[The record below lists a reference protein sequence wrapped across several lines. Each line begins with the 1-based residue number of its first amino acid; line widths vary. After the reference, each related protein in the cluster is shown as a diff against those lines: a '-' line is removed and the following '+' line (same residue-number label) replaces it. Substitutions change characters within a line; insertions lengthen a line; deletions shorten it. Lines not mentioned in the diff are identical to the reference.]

1 MPTPQGDCRQ
11 GDFGGAKSTG
21 DAAGR
26 SVAVLVLCPT
36 GGVADLEELG
46 GQAAE
51 GPRHVP
57 AGTGDSPPHLADR
70 IHGVP
75 ARRLD
80 RVLAY
85 TVPRHLTRAAG
96 FSAVW
101 RHGVSSVDQVG

>member
-51 GPRHVP
+51 GARHVP
-57 AGTGDSPPHLADR
+57 DGTGDSATDLADR
-70 IHGVP
+70 IHGG
-75 ARRLD
+75 LE
-80 RVLAY
+80 RVLDGVLADL
-85 TVPRHLTRAAG
+85 VAADLLGAAG
-96 FSAVW
+96 RSEEHTSELQSLM
-101 RHGVSSVDQVG
+101 R